1 MREFNGY
8 DLRFGSG
15 SGSLASP
22 LMGNTIVVDQVYGND
37 ATGAVGGLPFQTVGA
52 AVSYL
57 NALASIPAGGITI
70 WVLPGTYT
78 LSAGIVVRAS
88 CSLRGLSVQTTR
100 ISWAASVPGGTAT
113 LLTMGENSRV
123 EDLTFTLT
131 STNATT
137 NLVGVNTPGASSTNS
152 KLRTAVVTVNNSTL
166 AVGTTTNV
174 YGILDNGA
182 GTIGPASFSFNFTRG
197 VTVNVFSNGG
207 GVKRAVIV
215 TTANDITFRD
225 TNFYVAA
232 PVDAASTGSY
242 VGVETTNNDADAE
255 FRTCSISGPSTAG
268 GYTGSDI
275 LQTAPT
281 VGVITNRGI
290 QLGPGCDLIN
300 KTAGGKPFTTYVT
313 PTTIVYGLQGNIN
326 DAVRYYWPGV
336 QNTADATQVFY
347 RFQQKSILQGMS
359 INLRVAPGGA
369 NAVVVTVLKSTT
381 GVIGSGVATVMTAT
395 ISGANM
401 SATQYGVSVDFAQNE
416 YLAVQTDG
424 VPAAGAAADMV
435 VELDLF

>member
-8 DLRFGSG
+8 DLRFGVG
-15 SGSLASP
+15 AGTPTSP
-22 LMGNTIVVDQVYGND
+22 LMGNTIVVDQVYGSD
-37 ATGAVGGLPFQTVGA
+37 ATGAVGSLPFQTVGA

-57 NALASIPAGGITI
+57 NALGAIPPGGITI

-78 LSAGIVVRAS
+78 LSAGIVVRAG

-131 STNATT
+131 STDATT

-152 KLRTAVVTVNNSTL
+152 KLRTSVITVNNSTL

-207 GVKRAVIV
+207 GIKRAVLV
-215 TTANDITFRD
+215 STANDITFRD

-275 LQTAPT
+275 LQTTPGT
-281 VGVITNRGI
+281 GSIDRGI
-290 QLGPGCDLIN
+290 QLGPGCDLIH

-313 PTTIVYGLQGNIN
+313 PTTLLYCIQSNLVSGP
-326 DAVRYYWPGV
+326 RYLWPG
-336 QNTADATQVFY
+336 TLTSSGDATEVFY
-347 RFQQKSILQGMS
+347 QFQQKSIVQGMS
-359 INLRVAPGGA
+359 FNVRTAPGVGKSLT
-369 NAVVVTVLKSTT
+369 VTVRKSAT
-381 GVIGSGVATVMTAT
+381 GIAGSGVATSMTQT
-395 ISGANM
+395 ISGA
-401 SATQYGVSVDFAQNE
+401 SKQGAQYTVSVDFAQGE
-416 YLAVQTDG
+416 YLSVEVTTT
-424 VPAAGAAADMV
+424 AGSAAADLV